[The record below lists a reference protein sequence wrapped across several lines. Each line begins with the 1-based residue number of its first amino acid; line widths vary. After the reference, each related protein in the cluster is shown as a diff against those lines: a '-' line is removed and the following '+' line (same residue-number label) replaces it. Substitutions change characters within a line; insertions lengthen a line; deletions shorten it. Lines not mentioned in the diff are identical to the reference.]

1 MRFKRDMFLQHGVS
15 PEVIGN
21 ANLAEL
27 LDVLNVPDED
37 PVFSFKKPKKQSD
50 SDVESFFDRDD
61 IWADQ

>member
-15 PEVIGN
+15 PETIGN
-21 ANLAEL
+21 SNITEL
-27 LDVLNVPDED
+27 LEVLNVPDD
-37 PVFSFKKPKKQSD
+37 DTVLSFKQPKKSN

>member
-15 PEVIGN
+15 PETIGN
-21 ANLAEL
+21 SNITEL
-27 LDVLNVPDED
+27 LEVLNVPDDD
-37 PVFSFKKPKKQSD
+37 PVFSFKQPKKSN